1 MAGFRSPLFILGI
14 SAAAVTQSGFRT
26 PIPPLN
32 IGSVTSQAG
41 FVTPIPVLNI
51 GSVESQTQAGFVTPI
66 PVLRMGAVTDAIE
79 ETGVYRGYK
88 SDLHKQLIREDEEIL
103 TMIMAFMEMQ
113 S

>member
-14 SAAAVTQSGFRT
+14 SAVAATQAGFRT

-32 IGSVTSQAG
+32 IGSVQAQEQAG
-41 FVTPIPVLNI
+41 FRTPIPVLNL
-51 GSVESQTQAGFVTPI
+51 GSVKSQAGFVTPI
-66 PVLRMGAVTDAIE
+66 PVLRMGSVATAIE

-88 SDLHKQLIREDEEIL
+88 SDLHKQLLREDED
-103 TMIMAFMEMQ
+103 IMAIIIAFMELN